1 MVSKKSRTAVR
12 ENKHRR
18 MRHRLRRHCRETTSG
33 CVQK

>member
-18 MRHRLRRHCRETTSG
+18 MRHHLAETTLS
-33 CVQK
+33 CVQKQ